1 MVIKANLMLV
11 KIRLN
16 IPLKLH
22 HSTAISII
30 CFFFFTSS
38 IWVSNLA
45 LVTRPVNLPA
55 KKTDYVIIS
64 SKIYARLFLSFEQ
77 IFLDKNP
84 WVSDNQ
90 I

>member
-16 IPLKLH
+16 IPLKLR

-30 CFFFFTSS
+30 CFFTSS
-38 IWVSNLA
+38 IWLRNLA

-55 KKTDYVIIS
+55 K
-64 SKIYARLFLSFEQ
+64 RL
-77 IFLDKNP
+77 IM
-84 WVSDNQ
+84 W
-90 I
+90 